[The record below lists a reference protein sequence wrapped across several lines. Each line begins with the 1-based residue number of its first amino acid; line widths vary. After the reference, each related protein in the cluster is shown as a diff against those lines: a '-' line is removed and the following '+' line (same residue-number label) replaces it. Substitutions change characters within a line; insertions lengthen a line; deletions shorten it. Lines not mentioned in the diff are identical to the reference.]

1 MARKTILITGSSRG
15 IGRSIALLFASR
27 GYHVFLNS
35 HSSLEALEQVREEI
49 ERQGAGVCTLTPGDV
64 GDPGDVARI
73 FQKIKE
79 TCGHLD
85 ILVNNAGIAHI
96 GLLTDLDNPQWD
108 RIIRTNLSSVFY
120 CCRAAVPGM
129 VARKQG
135 AIINISSMWGTSGA
149 SCEVAYSATKGGI
162 NAFTKALAK
171 ELAPSNVQV
180 NAVACGAI
188 DTEMK
193 LFLEEDELIALIE
206 EIPAGRLGQAEE
218 VADLVYHLG
227 YKNSYLTGQIIGLD
241 GGWI

>member
-85 ILVNNAGIAHI
+85 ILVNNAEH
-96 GLLTDLDNPQWD
+96 
-108 RIIRTNLSSVFY
+108 
-120 CCRAAVPGM
+120 
-129 VARKQG
+129 
-135 AIINISSMWGTSGA
+135 AI
-149 SCEVAYSATKGGI
+149 
-162 NAFTKALAK
+162 
-171 ELAPSNVQV
+171 
-180 NAVACGAI
+180 
-188 DTEMK
+188 
-193 LFLEEDELIALIE
+193 
-206 EIPAGRLGQAEE
+206 
-218 VADLVYHLG
+218 
-227 YKNSYLTGQIIGLD
+227 
-241 GGWI
+241 